1 MRKHWLARRPDRP
14 LYRVEHVPSRQ
25 DAAVNNVIQIIGRM
39 ADANQRIELDR
50 MAVLTI
56 ATHLGMS
63 PKLVRELIDYHHKAG
78 NLHYIGNR
86 VDTWEHDEGVQF

>member
-1 MRKHWLARRPDRP
+1 MSRRADRP
-14 LYRVEHVPSRQ
+14 FYRVEHVPSRQ

-39 ADANQRIELDR
+39 ADGNQRIELDR
-50 MAVLTI
+50 MTVLTI

-78 NLHYIGNR
+78 NLHYIGHR
-86 VDTWEHDEGVQF
+86 VDTWDIDEGVRF